1 MQPDT
6 LHPADDAG
14 LLSTLAHEMRTS
26 LTAIKGCS
34 TALLAD
40 EIALSP
46 EAQREF
52 LQIIDQECDVLQE
65 LVHNLL
71 ESSRI
76 DAGQLRL
83 ERQPVRLSRLVEAAI
98 RQVAHTPQHRF
109 LVELEELPIVDAD
122 PARIEQVLRNLLDNA
137 VKYSPQGGMI
147 VVRGELRERAS
158 FAERA
163 LFAERASFAETERQ
177 GEVVVSVADQGMG
190 IAPEHLNRLFEKF
203 FRVESEVG
211 RRVNGTGLGLPIA
224 RAIVE
229 AHGGRIWAESKLGQ
243 GSTFTFTLPLGPDTV
258 PFPVS
263 SQQVGDA

>member
-1 MQPDT
+1 VQPDT
-6 LHPADDAG
+6 LHPADDPG

-40 EIALSP
+40 EIALPP
-46 EAQREF
+46 EARREF

-76 DAGQLRL
+76 DAGRLRL
-83 ERQPVRLSRLVEAAI
+83 ELQPVRLQRLVEGAI
-98 RQVAHTPQHRF
+98 REAGQPPRHRYV
-109 LVELEELPIVDAD
+109 VELDDVPIVDAD

-147 VVRGELRERAS
+147 VIRGERRERNP
-158 FAERA
+158 FAQIEG
-163 LFAERASFAETERQ
+163 Q
-177 GEVVVSVADQGMG
+177 GEIIISVADQGMG

-211 RRVNGTGLGLPIA
+211 QRVSGTGLGLPIA
-224 RAIVE
+224 RAIIE
-229 AHGGRIWAESKLGQ
+229 GHGGHIWAESKLGQ
-243 GSTFTFTLPLGPDTV
+243 GSTFYFTLPLGCSLSAPE
-258 PFPVS
+258 P
-263 SQQVGDA
+263 

>member
-1 MQPDT
+1 VQPDT

-158 FAERA
+158 FAE
-163 LFAERASFAETERQ
+163 TERQ

>member
-1 MQPDT
+1 VQPDT
-6 LHPADDAG
+6 PHPADDPG

-46 EAQREF
+46 EARREF

-76 DAGQLRL
+76 DAGRLRL
-83 ERQPVRLSRLVEAAI
+83 ELQPVRLQRLVEGAI
-98 RQVAHTPQHRF
+98 RETGQTPRHHYV
-109 LVELEELPIVDAD
+109 VELGDVPIVDAD

-147 VVRGELRERAS
+147 VIRGERRQ
-158 FAERA
+158 AEG
-163 LFAERASFAETERQ
+163 Q

-211 RRVNGTGLGLPIA
+211 HRVSGTGLGLPIA
-224 RAIVE
+224 QAIIE
-229 AHGGRIWAESKLGQ
+229 GHGGHIWAESKLGQ
-243 GSTFTFTLPLGPDTV
+243 GSTFYFTLPLGRSASAGCS
-258 PFPVS
+258 VS
-263 SQQVGDA
+263 AGCPTSCVGAESAPEP